1 MKFNDN
7 IFEEMQVFDGVNDFV
22 ERNNDGLWVNQNPNE
37 DANYEILESLAQNE
51 MSDDCNGL
59 TDDELDNMKIDEM
72 NSIIRV
78 LKFSQDS
85 LLFDGLI
92 EWYGTRDNMLKNIRS
107 CIQIDNGW
115 HYDYYFVTG
124 VGYDTISSDLLGG
137 QADGLAKKEFIEMLN
152 KNEIKA

>member
-7 IFEEMQVFDGVNDFV
+7 IFEEMQVFDGANDFV
-22 ERNNDGLWVNQNPNE
+22 KHNQTDNE
-37 DANYEILESLAQNE
+37 TDELENLDILDMLGAKEVDD
-51 MSDDCNGL
+51 SDDMTEEELNDA
-59 TDDELDNMKIDEM
+59 TADEIGD
-72 NSIIRV
+72 IIRIC
-78 LKFSQDS
+78 KFSQDS

-107 CIQIDNGW
+107 CVQIDNGW

-124 VGYDTISSDLLGG
+124 IGYDTISSDLLGG

-152 KNEIKA
+152 KNENKA

>member
-7 IFEEMQVFDGVNDFV
+7 IFEEMQVFDGANDFV
-22 ERNNDGLWVNQNPNE
+22 KHNQTDNE
-37 DANYEILESLAQNE
+37 TDELENLDILNMLVVEEVGDEI
-51 MSDDCNGL
+51 NGL
-59 TDDELDNMKIDEM
+59 TDDELEDRKVDEYE
-72 NSIIRV
+72 SIIRV

-92 EWYGTRDNMLKNIRS
+92 EWYGSHENMVKKIRS
-107 CIQIDNGW
+107 CIAIENGW

-124 VGYDTISSDLLGG
+124 IGYDTISSDLLGRK
-137 QADGLAKKEFIEMLN
+137 ADGLAKKEFIEMLN

>member
-7 IFEEMQVFDGVNDFV
+7 IFEEMQVFDGTDSFMENNVIEDEIDEEANFDILNMLAV
-22 ERNNDGLWVNQNPNE
+22 E
-37 DANYEILESLAQNE
+37 EIGDEI
-51 MSDDCNGL
+51 NGL
-59 TDDELDNMKIDEM
+59 TDDELEDRKVDEYEG
-72 NSIIRV
+72 IIRV

-92 EWYGTRDNMLKNIRS
+92 EWYGSRDNMLKNIRS
-107 CIQIDNGW
+107 CIAIENGW

-124 VGYDTISSDLLGG
+124 VGYDTISSDLLDGK
-137 QADGLAKKEFIEMLN
+137 ADGLAKKEFIEMLN